1 MTMKISLQRGL
12 ALSRVLVAGVIIFGL
27 AGCGGV
33 LNRKDADT
41 GPLAGSQEQQAA
53 GLLAQIRDYDSL
65 GQWGQVVR
73 TTGALLDYHRDDP
86 RCATALAL
94 AVPAAVKLGDP
105 TTSLGMARLY
115 QDSFAADSLLSSTFL
130 KTRDLALGQR
140 DTLTA
145 AAFQVLLWRQDPALV
160 LKDPGRI
167 GPVPLLG
174 GLTRT
179 QLELLDR
186 RLAPLPVDGLLG
198 FHRVRRLLL
207 AGRTDQARI
216 EAAALAADSPGDPW
230 GEAAVELAAGKLTLE
245 APAGQRAVS
254 VVGLL
259 VPLTGRTA
267 GFGNAMDEA
276 ARLALTHARQDG
288 GPELTLEELDT
299 GGDPV
304 QAVQAARA
312 FCTRPEVGVLVGALA
327 SGPTVAAALIASAA
341 GVPLV
346 SPIASNERIE
356 SLGEGIFQTNMNDQR
371 DIRKLADLAVVVLD
385 KKRTAI
391 LGPDN
396 PAGHSM
402 ADIFRARVDSLG
414 GEVVAEAYFPEA
426 VTDFQAQILE
436 VRRRMP
442 EVVFVPAS
450 FEQMT
455 LLGPQ
460 LDFHHLGSLILGP
473 SAWSSDLPSIQQ
485 AAAFEGAIFPDAQ
498 SRFPT
503 AWVDRFQASWQE
515 EAYSGDQTTVAR
527 MTYLAVRRVAEAMEK
542 DETSNRA
549 GIARALAEHLQA
561 TTADDIGVEDVA
573 ALTRSLRLVRK
584 GEREPFPAGLF
595 QAALAADPDTSATGL
610 LPAESDSTVNRS
622 LESR

>member
-1 MTMKISLQRGL
+1 MQISLQRARALPWVL
-12 ALSRVLVAGVIIFGL
+12 AVGAILFVL

-33 LNRKDADT
+33 LDGKNADT
-41 GPLAGSQEQQAA
+41 KPLAGTRDQQAA
-53 GLLAQIRDYDSL
+53 ALLAQIRDYDSL

-73 TTGALLDYHRDDP
+73 TTGALLGYHRDDP

-94 AVPAAVKLGDP
+94 AIPAAMKLGDP
-105 TTSLGMARLY
+105 ATSLGWARLY
-115 QDSFAADSLLSSTFL
+115 EGSFAADSLLSPTFL

-145 AAFQVLLWRQDPALV
+145 AAFQVLLWRQDPMLV
-160 LKDPGRI
+160 LGDSDLI
-167 GPVPLLG
+167 GPVPLLS
-174 GLTRT
+174 GLNRAQLG
-179 QLELLDR
+179 QLEI
-186 RLAPLPVDGLLG
+186 RLAPLPVEGLLG
-198 FHRVRRLLL
+198 FHRVRRLML
-207 AGRTDQARI
+207 AGRVDQARI
-216 EAAALAADSPGDPW
+216 VATALVAATPGDPW
-230 GEAAVELAAGKLTLE
+230 AAASADLVAGRRTLAA
-245 APAGQRAVS
+245 PADRQAAT

-259 VPLTGRTA
+259 VPLTGRNA

-276 ARLALTHARQDG
+276 ARLALTHAREAG

-304 QAVQAARA
+304 QAVQAART
-312 FCTRPEVGVLVGALA
+312 FCARPQVGVLVGALA
-327 SGPTVAAALIASAA
+327 SGPTVAAALVASAA

-346 SPIASNERIE
+346 SPTASNERIE

-371 DIRKLADLAVVVLD
+371 DIRNLADLAVVVLG

-402 ADIFRARVDSLG
+402 GDIFRARVDSLG
-414 GEVVAEAYFPEA
+414 GEVVAEAYFPAA
-426 VTDFQAQILE
+426 VTDFHAQILE

-460 LDFHHLGSLILGP
+460 LDFHHLGSLVLGT
-473 SAWSSDLPSIQQ
+473 SAWSSGQPSVQQ
-485 AAAFEGAIFPDAQ
+485 AAAFEGVIYPDGQA
-498 SRFPT
+498 RFPS
-503 AWVDRFQASWQE
+503 AWVDRFEASWE
-515 EAYSGDQTTVAR
+515 EDAYSGDQTAVAR
-527 MTYLAVRRVAEAMEK
+527 MTYLAVRRVAEAMAG
-542 DETSNRA
+542 DTAPNRA
-549 GIARALAEHLQA
+549 EIARALAEYLQA
-561 TTADDIGVEDVA
+561 STVEEMGDGDVA
-573 ALTRSLRLVRK
+573 ALTRGLRLVRN
-584 GEREPFPAGLF
+584 GTRETFPAGLF
-595 QAALAADPDTSATGL
+595 RAAFAAASDSSGTRFLSPD
-610 LPAESDSTVNRS
+610 SDSTANRS